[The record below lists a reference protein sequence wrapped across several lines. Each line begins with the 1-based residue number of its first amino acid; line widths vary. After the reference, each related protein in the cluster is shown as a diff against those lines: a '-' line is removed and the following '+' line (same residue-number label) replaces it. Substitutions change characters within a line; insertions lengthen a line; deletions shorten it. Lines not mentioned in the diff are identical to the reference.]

1 MPPLGIWTRER
12 LRDCIGICESF
23 GEDTTEKFRVPQLPI
38 KVGQGV
44 IPRIEELTYDAGILL
59 KS

>member
-1 MPPLGIWTRER
+1 MRER
-12 LRDCIGICESF
+12 LRDRIGICESF
-23 GEDTTEKFRVPQLPI
+23 GEDTTEKFRVPRLPI

-44 IPRIEELTYDAGILL
+44 IPRIEELTYDGGILL